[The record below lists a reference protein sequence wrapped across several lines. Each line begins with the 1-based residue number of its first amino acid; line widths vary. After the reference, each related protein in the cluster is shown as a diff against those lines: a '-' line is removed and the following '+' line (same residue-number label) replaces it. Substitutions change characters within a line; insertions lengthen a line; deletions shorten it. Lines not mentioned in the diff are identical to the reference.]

1 MKIVAFETREDER
14 STFRKLE
21 QKHQIE
27 IVCLPEEISKQ
38 NIGLT
43 KGATA
48 ISILGHSQMNSELLS
63 LLKENGVDFVS
74 TRTVGYNHID
84 VDAANKLGIRV
95 ANAYYDPHGVAD
107 YTVMLILMSLRK
119 YKQAMWRANVNDYS
133 LNGLKGR
140 EMRNLTI
147 GIVGTGNI
155 GAQVIENLQGF
166 GCRLIASSRTVNKS
180 IEPKVEYMNL
190 DKLYAQ
196 ADIISYHLPLLESTS
211 RMVCKETLNKM
222 KDGVILINCSRGE
235 LMNISDVID
244 AIESHKIGALA
255 MDVFENETGIYHQD
269 RRTDIISNRDMA
281 YIRQFPNVIMT
292 QHIAF
297 YTDTAVETMVE
308 CGVESLCDFVA
319 KGETAREIF
328 PHQ

>member
-14 STFRKLE
+14 PTFRKLE

-27 IVCLPEEISKQ
+27 IVCLSEELSKQ

-48 ISILGHSQMNSELLS
+48 ISILGHSQLNSELLS
-63 LLKENGVDFVS
+63 LLKENSVGFVS

-84 VDAANKLGIRV
+84 LEAANKLGIRV

-133 LNGLKGR
+133 LNGLKGQ

-147 GIVGTGNI
+147 GIVGTENI
-155 GAQVIENLQGF
+155 GAQVIQNISGF
-166 GCRLIASSRTVNKS
+166 GSRLIAFDNRKNPMV
-180 IEPKVEYMNL
+180 EGLVEYMPMEQ
-190 DKLYAQ
+190 LYAE
-196 ADIISYHLPLLESTS
+196 ADIISYHVPLLNSTH
-211 RMVCKETLNKM
+211 RMVNRNTLTQM
-222 KDGVILINCSRGE
+222 KDGVVLINCSRGE

-308 CGVESLCDFVA
+308 CGIESLCDFVA
-319 KGETAREIF
+319 KGKTDREIVTR
-328 PHQ
+328 

>member
-1 MKIVAFETREDER
+1 MIIAFETRDDELPIIE
-14 STFRKLE
+14 KLR
-21 QKHQIE
+21 QA
-27 IVCLPEEISKQ
+27 VGLPITCYSDDLSLS
-38 NIGLT
+38 NIDLVN
-43 KGATA
+43 GAKA
-48 ISILGHSQMNSELLS
+48 ISILGHSKLNMELMTE
-63 LLKENGVDFVS
+63 LKKRGIQYIS

-84 VDAANKLGIRV
+84 VAAANELGIRV
-95 ANAYYDPHGVAD
+95 SNAYYDPNGVAD
-107 YTVMLILMSLRK
+107 YTVMLMLMSLRK

-140 EMRNLTI
+140 EIRNLTI

-155 GAQVIENLQGF
+155 GVQVIENLSGF
-166 GCRLIASSRTVNKS
+166 GCRLIASSRNINERIQS
-180 IEPKVEYMNL
+180 KVEYMPL
-190 DKLYAQ
+190 DQLYTQ
-196 ADIISYHLPLLESTS
+196 ADIISYHLPLLPSTN
-211 RMVCKETLNKM
+211 RMVNKDTLAQM

-235 LMNISDVID
+235 LMKISDVID

-297 YTDTAVETMVE
+297 YTDAAVETMVE
-308 CGVESLCDFVA
+308 CGIGSLTDFINTGESNH
-319 KGETAREIF
+319 EIKL
-328 PHQ
+328 

>member
-14 STFRKLE
+14 PTFRKLE

-27 IVCLPEEISKQ
+27 IVCLPEELSKQ
-38 NIGLT
+38 NIGLA

-48 ISILGHSQMNSELLS
+48 ISILGHSQMNAELLS
-63 LLKENGVDFVS
+63 LLKDNGISFVS

-84 VDAANKLGIRV
+84 LEAANKLGIRV

-147 GIVGTGNI
+147 GVVGTGNI
-155 GAQVIENLQGF
+155 GAQVIQNLSGF
-166 GCRLIASSRTVNKS
+166 GSRLLAFDTRKNPNVESL
-180 IEPKVEYMNL
+180 VEYMPL
-190 DKLYAQ
+190 EQLYAE
-196 ADIISYHLPLLESTS
+196 ADIISYHVPLLNNTN
-211 RMVCKETLNKM
+211 RMVNRDTLAQM
-222 KDGVILINCSRGE
+222 KDGVVLINCSRGE
-235 LMNISDVID
+235 LMNVSDVID

-297 YTDTAVETMVE
+297 YTDAAVETMVE
-308 CGVESLCDFVA
+308 CGVESLCEFVA
-319 KGETAREIF
+319 NGKTDREIVA
-328 PHQ
+328 H

>member
-1 MKIVAFETREDER
+1 MIVTFETRSDEL
-14 STFRKLE
+14 SAIKELE
-21 QKHQIE
+21 KIHGLKISSYTSELSLSNIE
-27 IVCLPEEISKQ
+27 
-38 NIGLT
+38 LT
-43 KGATA
+43 AGAKA
-48 ISILGHSQMNSELLS
+48 VSVLGHSHIDKALLLEL
-63 LLKENGVDFVS
+63 KRRGVQYLS

-84 VDAANKLGIRV
+84 LHAANELGIRV
-95 ANAYYDPHGVAD
+95 SHAYYDPHGVAD
-107 YTVMLILMSLRK
+107 YTVMLMLMCLRK

-133 LNGLKGR
+133 LHGLKGR
-140 EMRNLTI
+140 EMRTLTI

-155 GAQVIENLQGF
+155 GKQVIENLMGF
-166 GCRLIASSRTVNKS
+166 GCRLIASSRS
-180 IEPKVEYMNL
+180 IDHALASKVEYMPL

-196 ADIISYHLPLLESTS
+196 ADIISFHLPLLESTA
-211 RMVCKETLNKM
+211 RMVNKQSLAKM

-297 YTDTAVETMVE
+297 YTDEAVETMVE
-308 CGVESLCDFVA
+308 SGVGSLIDFINTG
-319 KGETAREIF
+319 KSQHEISR
-328 PHQ
+328 

>member
-14 STFRKLE
+14 PTFRKLE

-27 IVCLPEEISKQ
+27 IVCLREEISKQ
-38 NIGLT
+38 NIGLA

-48 ISILGHSQMNSELLS
+48 ISILGHSQMNAELLS
-63 LLKENGVDFVS
+63 LLKDNGISFVS

-84 VDAANKLGIRV
+84 LEAANKLGIRV

-147 GIVGTGNI
+147 GVVGTGNI
-155 GAQVIENLQGF
+155 GAQVIQNLSGF
-166 GCRLIASSRTVNKS
+166 GSRLLAFDTRKNPNVESL
-180 IEPKVEYMNL
+180 VEYMPL
-190 DKLYAQ
+190 EQLYAE
-196 ADIISYHLPLLESTS
+196 ADIISYHVPLLNNTN
-211 RMVCKETLNKM
+211 RMVNRDTLAQM
-222 KDGVILINCSRGE
+222 KDGVVLINCSRGE
-235 LMNISDVID
+235 LMNVSDVID

-297 YTDTAVETMVE
+297 YTDAAVETMVE
-308 CGVESLCDFVA
+308 CGVESLCEFVA
-319 KGETAREIF
+319 NGKTDREIVA
-328 PHQ
+328 H